1 MISPGEMPPA
11 LKAALLD
18 TPSATICAGVSC
30 RTQQSRFRVF
40 GWSRHSLPESQI
52 PPNIGHFRKELATGC
67 QPEVR
72 TNSKWDE
79 FGSPNRIRTDNLSV
93 NSGPREGV
101 VNLPVCKL
109 WPFCQRAEGWPLLR
123 RVWLTFVCAERYL
136 PCSSS
141 MD

>member
-11 LKAALLD
+11 LKVALLD

-72 TNSKWDE
+72 MNSKWEE
-79 FGSPNRIRTDNLSV
+79 FGSPNRIRTYIRLV
-93 NSGPREGV
+93 NSHCLLVDCHV
-101 VNLPVCKL
+101 VHASKV
-109 WPFCQRAEGWPLLR
+109 WLLR
-123 RVWLTFVCAERYL
+123 ESAGETIRRNCAAGPQERKARRGR
-136 PCSSS
+136 SRAG
-141 MD
+141 

>member
-1 MISPGEMPPA
+1 M
-11 LKAALLD
+11 
-18 TPSATICAGVSC
+18 
-30 RTQQSRFRVF
+30 
-40 GWSRHSLPESQI
+40 
-52 PPNIGHFRKELATGC
+52 
-67 QPEVR
+67 
-72 TNSKWDE
+72 NSKWEE

-141 MD
+141 MDQLTGLAAKATALHQSALGPVSKSLMVVPISMN